1 MSVEGEVTDFST
13 YTMKWLE
20 QVNCGGLF
28 HVSDETYTLFRH
40 IELKVRKLLPHTL
53 SASANPSSKS
63 ALTKDTLVCEVVC
76 DEDVQ
81 FHWSILSVDIEE
93 DNNPNKLL
101 RHMIDLWVT
110 IRAHAFTSS
119 WIQQFKLKNHK
130 CTSKQNRA
138 QKTLNSKNV
147 Q

>member
-1 MSVEGEVTDFST
+1 MISN
-13 YTMKWLE
+13 L
-20 QVNCGGLF
+20 
-28 HVSDETYTLFRH
+28 H
-40 IELKVRKLLPHTL
+40 
-53 SASANPSSKS
+53 KS
-63 ALTKDTLVCEVVC
+63 ALTKDALVCEVVH